1 MYYST
6 NGKNRKDEIR
16 ANGHTVRMTIL
27 FFLLTVLVY
36 ERCFRRYDAGVP
48 SDFGR
53 PCRRLQ
59 FESDGRTL
67 QGYLLGQ
74 GDCLVV
80 VAAGLGNSACH
91 YAPQIR
97 YFLDAGKRVFAFDYT
112 GTYESAGRSCRGF
125 PQAVDD
131 LRAALRFVREND
143 LFGSKHLC
151 LFGHSM
157 GGYAVCSV
165 LNTAAADA
173 AVSVG
178 GVNSAME
185 ATISGVY
192 RYFGRLAFLHY
203 PFLYLYQTLR
213 FGRTAVKRQAIDGAK
228 NARALLLVNG
238 VNDWIAPLDRASV
251 VSHVGELQ
259 SSGVQCL
266 LWAEPEHDG
275 HADLLFSENDACAN
289 PRLMRR
295 IDAFF
300 DRAVGEKENIL
311 SKSEKTVDNRD

>member
-1 MYYST
+1 
-6 NGKNRKDEIR
+6 
-16 ANGHTVRMTIL
+16 MTIL
-27 FFLLTVLVY
+27 FFLLTILVY
-36 ERCFRRYDAGVP
+36 ERCFRRYDAAAP

-53 PCRRLQ
+53 PCRRLR
-59 FESDGRTL
+59 FESDGREL

-97 YFLDAGKRVFAFDYT
+97 YFLDAGRRVFAFDYT
-112 GTYESAGRSCRGF
+112 GTYESTGRSCRGF
-125 PQAVDD
+125 PQAIDD
-131 LRAALRFVREND
+131 LRAALRFVHENN

-165 LNTAAADA
+165 LDGSGADA
-173 AVSVG
+173 AVSIG

-192 RYFGRLAFLHY
+192 HYFGRLAFLHY

-213 FGRTAVKRQAIDGAK
+213 FGRTAVLRQAIDGAK
-228 NARALLLVNG
+228 HARALLLVNG

-251 VSHVGELQ
+251 VSHVGALHGQ
-259 SSGVQCL
+259 GVQCL
-266 LWAEPEHDG
+266 LWGEPGHDG
-275 HADLLFSENDACAN
+275 HADLLFSEDEARAN
-289 PRLMRR
+289 PLLMRH
-295 IDAFF
+295 IDIFF
-300 DRAVGEKENIL
+300 DRAVCEKEKNL
-311 SKSEKTVDNRD
+311 SKTEKEVDNSD

>member
-1 MYYST
+1 
-6 NGKNRKDEIR
+6 
-16 ANGHTVRMTIL
+16 MTIL
-27 FFLLTVLVY
+27 FFLLTILVY
-36 ERCFRRYDAGVP
+36 ERCFRRYDAAAP

-53 PCRRLQ
+53 PCHRLR
-59 FESDGRTL
+59 FESDGREL

-80 VAAGLGNSACH
+80 VAAGLGNSAYH

-112 GTYESAGRSCRGF
+112 GTYESTGCSCRGF
-125 PQAVDD
+125 PQAIVD
-131 LRAALRFVREND
+131 LRAALRFLHENN

-165 LNTAAADA
+165 LDGSGADA
-173 AVSVG
+173 AVSIG

-192 RYFGRLAFLHY
+192 HYFGRLAFLHY

-213 FGRTAVKRQAIDGAK
+213 FGRTAVLRQAIDGAK
-228 NARALLLVNG
+228 HARALLLVNG

-251 VSHVGELQ
+251 VSHVGALHGQ
-259 SSGVQCL
+259 GVQCL
-266 LWAEPEHDG
+266 LWGEPGHDG
-275 HADLLFSENDACAN
+275 HADLLFSEDEARAN
-289 PRLMRR
+289 PLLMRH
-295 IDAFF
+295 IDIFF
-300 DRAVGEKENIL
+300 DRAVCEKEKNL
-311 SKSEKTVDNRD
+311 SKTEKEVDNSD

>member
-1 MYYST
+1 
-6 NGKNRKDEIR
+6 
-16 ANGHTVRMTIL
+16 MTIL
-27 FFLLTVLVY
+27 FFLLTILVY
-36 ERCFRRYDAGVP
+36 ERCFRRYDAAAP

-53 PCRRLQ
+53 PCRRLR
-59 FESDGRTL
+59 FESDGREL

-112 GTYESAGRSCRGF
+112 GTYESTGCSCRGF
-125 PQAVDD
+125 PQAIVD
-131 LRAALRFVREND
+131 LRAALRFLHENN

-165 LNTAAADA
+165 LDGSGADA

-192 RYFGRLAFLHY
+192 HYFGRLAFLHY

-213 FGRTAVKRQAIDGAK
+213 FGRTAVLRQAIDGAK
-228 NARALLLVNG
+228 HARALLLVNG

-251 VSHVGELQ
+251 VSHIGALHGQ
-259 SSGVQCL
+259 DVQCL
-266 LWAEPEHDG
+266 LWGEPGHDG
-275 HADLLFSENDACAN
+275 HADLLFSEDEARAN
-289 PRLMRR
+289 PLLMRH
-295 IDAFF
+295 IDIFF
-300 DRAVGEKENIL
+300 DRAVCEKEKNL
-311 SKSEKTVDNRD
+311 SKTEKEVDNSD

>member
-1 MYYST
+1 
-6 NGKNRKDEIR
+6 
-16 ANGHTVRMTIL
+16 MTIL
-27 FFLLTVLVY
+27 FFLLTILVY
-36 ERCFRRYDAGVP
+36 ERCFRRYDAAAP

-53 PCRRLQ
+53 PCHRLR
-59 FESDGRTL
+59 FESDGREL

-80 VAAGLGNSACH
+80 VAAGLGNSAYH

-112 GTYESAGRSCRGF
+112 GTYESTGCSCRGF
-125 PQAVDD
+125 PQAIVD
-131 LRAALRFVREND
+131 LRAALRFLHENN

-165 LNTAAADA
+165 LDGSGADA
-173 AVSVG
+173 AVSIG

-192 RYFGRLAFLHY
+192 HYFGRLAFLHY

-213 FGRTAVKRQAIDGAK
+213 FGRTAVLRQAIDGAK
-228 NARALLLVNG
+228 HARALLLVNG

-251 VSHVGELQ
+251 VSHIGALHGQ
-259 SSGVQCL
+259 DVQCL
-266 LWAEPEHDG
+266 LWGEPGHDG
-275 HADLLFSENDACAN
+275 HADLLFSEDEARAN
-289 PRLMRR
+289 PLLMRH
-295 IDAFF
+295 IDIFF
-300 DRAVGEKENIL
+300 DRAVCEKEKNL
-311 SKSEKTVDNRD
+311 SKTEKEVDNSD

>member
-1 MYYST
+1 
-6 NGKNRKDEIR
+6 
-16 ANGHTVRMTIL
+16 MTIL
-27 FFLLTVLVY
+27 FFLLTILVY
-36 ERCFRRYDAGVP
+36 ERCFRRYDAAVP
-48 SDFGR
+48 SNFGR
-53 PCRRLQ
+53 TCRRLR
-59 FESDGRTL
+59 FESDGRAL
-67 QGYLLGQ
+67 QGYLLGE

-80 VAAGLGNSACH
+80 LAAGLGNSACH

-112 GTYESAGRSCRGF
+112 GTYESAGRSFRGF

-131 LRAALRFVREND
+131 LRAALRFVRENN

-165 LNTAAADA
+165 LECSDADA

-185 ATISGVY
+185 ATISGAY
-192 RYFGRLAFLHY
+192 HYFGRLAFLHY

-213 FGRTAVKRQAIDGAK
+213 FGRAAVCRQAIDGAK
-228 NARALLLVNG
+228 RARALLLVNG
-238 VNDWIAPLDRASV
+238 VNDWIAPLHRASV
-251 VSHVGELQ
+251 VSHVGALQ
-259 SSGVQCL
+259 GNGVQCL
-266 LWAEPEHDG
+266 LWGEPGRDG
-275 HADLLFSENDACAN
+275 HANLLFSEDETCAN
-289 PRLMRR
+289 ALLMRR

-300 DRAVGEKENIL
+300 DRAVHEKEKFL
-311 SKSEKTVDNRD
+311 SKAEKKVDNHD